1 MYPDGNRRV
10 ISTVSFLYTIQLCIF
25 IVQTNQLYP
34 KIYKIV
40 AQIPFGK
47 VATYGQIARLAGVG
61 KNARIIGYALSAL
74 PQQIDI
80 PWHRVIN
87 RMGKI
92 SFSPSRNNHDTLQ
105 KYLLEQEGVLFN
117 SENKI
122 DLKKYLWQPDE

>member
-1 MYPDGNRRV
+1 LIAINKKYNTFKK
-10 ISTVSFLYTIQLCIF
+10 IYTIVKSISR
-25 IVQTNQLYP
+25 
-34 KIYKIV
+34 
-40 AQIPFGK
+40 GK
-47 VATYGQIARLAGVG
+47 VSTYGQIAALVG
-61 KNARIIGYALSAL
+61 LGLPARIVGYALHGL
-74 PQQIDI
+74 PEKTDI

-117 SENKI
+117 SEDKI

>member
-1 MYPDGNRRV
+1 
-10 ISTVSFLYTIQLCIF
+10 
-25 IVQTNQLYP
+25 VQTNQLYP

-40 AQIPFGK
+40 AKIPFGK

-87 RMGKI
+87 RLGEI
-92 SFSPSRNNHDTLQ
+92 SYSPSRNDHDNLQ
-105 KYLLEQEGVLFN
+105 KQILLTEGIKFDSVGR
-117 SENKI
+117 I
-122 DLKKYLWQPDE
+122 DLKIYLWNE